1 MSWIILF
8 LAGIFEIA
16 MAFCMAKIRGT
27 SGMEFWLWIVAVV
40 FSSLGSMGLLAK
52 ALQTL
57 PISISYAI
65 WTGIGVAGTVILG
78 IFYFK
83 EPATAYKL
91 FFLTT
96 LLGSIIGLKLAA

>member
-1 MSWIILF
+1 
-8 LAGIFEIA
+8 
-16 MAFCMAKIRGT
+16 MAFSMAKIRGT
-27 SGMEFWLWIVAVV
+27 SGIDFWIWIGAVV
-40 FSSLGSMGLLAK
+40 LSSLGSMGLLAK

-83 EPATAYKL
+83 EPASACKI
-91 FFLTT
+91 FFLIT
-96 LLGSIIGLKLAA
+96 LLGSIIGLKLVS